1 MALVA
6 RATGSGFS
14 RIVVKLSRTAVGSY
28 CSCAGGS
35 GLLVRTYSMSNA
47 PMVVA
52 GSRFGKKTHMNLVEH
67 HQRRVLR
74 VHLGLIPSQEPIE
87 EAKFLLAVDFVD
99 LVQGC
104 AA

>member
-1 MALVA
+1 
-6 RATGSGFS
+6 
-14 RIVVKLSRTAVGSY
+14 
-28 CSCAGGS
+28 
-35 GLLVRTYSMSNA
+35 
-47 PMVVA
+47 
-52 GSRFGKKTHMNLVEH
+52 MNLVEH